1 MRSVYFALIIFI
13 LLISGCKENIQE
25 ISKEIQKEHSLLTE
39 LKSFSDISLLPEYRS
54 GTFCAQVSSWDTT
67 GGNDDGFGGTYSF
80 LRKDENGSLVIFD
93 QRGSGVINR
102 IWTPTPTEDTLD
114 FFIDNDEKPA
124 FSIRF
129 IDLFSGD
136 QYPFVLPLCGN
147 QLGGYYC
154 YLPVTFKK
162 NCKIIFRGKRIQF
175 HQIQY
180 RLYEPGAKV
189 KSFSP
194 DLNDQEKEALK
205 TIAGLWNKEEKK
217 VSDFHQGKISEK
229 SGQFEIRPGEKVTV
243 FRHKKGGRILGLE
256 IEPSGSFEGII
267 KSTDIRIIWDGEK
280 NPAIYCPVADFFGY
294 AFGKASVQ
302 SLLLGSRGQM
312 NYCYFP
318 MPFDKSATIE
328 LVNRRN
334 ESSSTNPFQVLVRV
348 FYSDEK
354 RDPQAEGKFYTCWN
368 KIKKSTPGVPHIFLD
383 IEGKG
388 HYAGTILQAQG
399 LQAGMTYFF
408 EGDDSTSIDG
418 SFRIHGTG
426 SEDYFNGGWYALM
439 DRWDGKMSLPMHG
452 SLDYSLPF
460 CRTGGYRLYISD
472 KLSFEKSFYMSI
484 EHGPSGNKFPV
495 DYTSLA
501 LYYSGSPV
509 QEFTGPVNDL
519 ATVFLPDTLTIYPQ
533 LMDYNISGSMDIQTT
548 WKYGTGGESFI
559 FTPGNDGG
567 LRISLEDIPIDRYKV
582 FFDVVKGPSGCDFSV
597 WQRQTKLSEWINTYS
612 AEEERIKDIYVCDLG
627 QLDIINT
634 ITIRFK
640 SDRLKKSL
648 LLNRIILIKNQ

>member
-1 MRSVYFALIIFI
+1 
-13 LLISGCKENIQE
+13 
-25 ISKEIQKEHSLLTE
+25 
-39 LKSFSDISLLPEYRS
+39 
-54 GTFCAQVSSWDTT
+54 
-67 GGNDDGFGGTYSF
+67 
-80 LRKDENGSLVIFD
+80 
-93 QRGSGVINR
+93 
-102 IWTPTPTEDTLD
+102 
-114 FFIDNDEKPA
+114 
-124 FSIRF
+124 
-129 IDLFSGD
+129 
-136 QYPFVLPLCGN
+136 
-147 QLGGYYC
+147 
-154 YLPVTFKK
+154 
-162 NCKIIFRGKRIQF
+162 
-175 HQIQY
+175 
-180 RLYEPGAKV
+180 
-189 KSFSP
+189 
-194 DLNDQEKEALK
+194 
-205 TIAGLWNKEEKK
+205 
-217 VSDFHQGKISEK
+217 
-229 SGQFEIRPGEKVTV
+229 
-243 FRHKKGGRILGLE
+243 
-256 IEPSGSFEGII
+256 
-267 KSTDIRIIWDGEK
+267 
-280 NPAIYCPVADFFGY
+280 
-294 AFGKASVQ
+294 
-302 SLLLGSRGQM
+302 
-312 NYCYFP
+312 

-334 ESSSTNPFQVLVRV
+334 ESSSTNPFQVFVRV

-368 KIKKSTPGVPHIFLD
+368 KIKKSTPGVSHLFLD

-533 LMDYNISGSMDIQTT
+533 LMDYNIFGSMDIHTT